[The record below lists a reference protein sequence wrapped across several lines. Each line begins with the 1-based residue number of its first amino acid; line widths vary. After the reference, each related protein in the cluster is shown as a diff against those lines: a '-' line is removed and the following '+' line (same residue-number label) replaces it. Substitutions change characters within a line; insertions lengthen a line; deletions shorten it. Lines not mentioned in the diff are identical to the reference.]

1 MRLLFSCFPGY
12 GHLHPL
18 LPLARAARR
27 AGHEVMFATGPG
39 LAGRAAAFGFDTRS
53 VGLSEAEI
61 GARLDA
67 EFVEVPGR
75 SQAERLR
82 ALGPLLFVEISA
94 RPRVGQMLALAREW
108 RPDVIIHEYTELS
121 APIAGA
127 RLGIPTVRHGFGP
140 LPPADL
146 FAAGLDRLT
155 ALAQDYGLAELPPEG
170 LYLDPC
176 PPSLV
181 VPGSERPARSLPIG
195 ITASDPAPWEELPS
209 GLASLP
215 FDATVYLT
223 LGTVVNKREG
233 ALERLLAA
241 CADVEANVVFTVGP
255 DVDTLRFGRVP
266 DNVLLE
272 RWIPQALLLPM
283 CNAVVSH
290 AGAGTMLGTLAF
302 GLPSLLVPLGA
313 DQFFNA
319 AAASAAGAARVSAL
333 DSVDAVSIASVL
345 DDAALRAGAERVAA
359 ELAALPAPEEI
370 LPEVLLETVAEGAL
384 G

>member
-27 AGHEVMFATGPG
+27 AGHEVVFATGPG
-39 LAGRAAAFGFDTRS
+39 LAGRAAAFGFETWS
-53 VGLSEAEI
+53 VGLSEADI
-61 GARLDA
+61 GARLNA

-75 SQAERLR
+75 SQSERLR
-82 ALGPLLFVEISA
+82 ALGPLLFVEIGA
-94 RPRVGQMLALAREW
+94 RPRVGEMLALTADW
-108 RPDVIIHEYTELS
+108 RPDVIVHEYSELS
-121 APIAGA
+121 APIVGA

-140 LPPADL
+140 LPPAEL
-146 FAAGLDRLT
+146 LEAGLDGVN
-155 ALAQDYGLAELPPEG
+155 ALAWDHGVAELPADT

-209 GLASLP
+209 GLAGLP
-215 FDATVYLT
+215 YEETVYVT

-233 ALERLLAA
+233 ALERLLGA
-241 CADVEANVVFTVGP
+241 CAEVEANVVFTVGP

-272 RWIPQALLLPM
+272 RWIPQALLMPL
-283 CNAVVSH
+283 CSAVVSH

-319 AAASAAGAARVSAL
+319 AAAEAAGAASVSAL
-333 DSVDAVSIASVL
+333 DSVDAAAIMRVVGDAS
-345 DDAALRAGAERVAA
+345 LRAGAERVAA
-359 ELAALPAPEEI
+359 ELAALPSPDSV
-370 LPEVLLETVAEGAL
+370 LPSVLLETAGAGAL